1 MELVRLGERTWENQ
15 RVNGWE
21 FWKETKDQM
30 EELKQINNGSIFL
43 SCRKIYL
50 ESEKTE
56 GYTPSN
62 TLVKFLYAKRQKNHV
77 CFQEETTNNSE
88 DLLWLSHLQQG
99 TLEDNGIV
107 SADCKLRTVAPK
119 PYIPPR

>member
-21 FWKETKDQM
+21 FWKEKKDQM

-43 SCRKIYL
+43 SCRNIYL

-56 GYTPSN
+56 GYTHLV
-62 TLVKFLYAKRQKNHV
+62 TL
-77 CFQEETTNNSE
+77 
-88 DLLWLSHLQQG
+88 W
-99 TLEDNGIV
+99 
-107 SADCKLRTVAPK
+107 
-119 PYIPPR
+119 